1 MFSFDFNSRSL
12 QFQNTFYLWFLPNQ
26 LYYMHFI
33 FSFFFLVGL
42 FILHFNEA
50 YKIMFNVWNRDLG
63 LMCCILLILIC
74 AYLFYF
80 VLYLNILL
88 TFLKFDNKNIRMML
102 KLFIA
107 NFEHNQQINRMLF
120 FLTSRIHLLAGKFI
134 ILPLITRLSKNLS
147 NLKAVAPVL
156 FL

>member
-1 MFSFDFNSRSL
+1 
-12 QFQNTFYLWFLPNQ
+12 
-26 LYYMHFI
+26 
-33 FSFFFLVGL
+33 
-42 FILHFNEA
+42 
-50 YKIMFNVWNRDLG
+50 
-63 LMCCILLILIC
+63 MCCILLILIC

-120 FLTSRIHLLAGKFI
+120 FLTSRIYLLAGKFI

-147 NLKAVAPVL
+147 NLKAVASVL